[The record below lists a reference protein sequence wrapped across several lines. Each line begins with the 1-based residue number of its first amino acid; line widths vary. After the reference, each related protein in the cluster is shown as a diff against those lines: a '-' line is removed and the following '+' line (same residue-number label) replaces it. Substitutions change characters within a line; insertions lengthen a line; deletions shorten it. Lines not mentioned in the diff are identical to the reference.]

1 MATTINSNTTDGL
14 VITPDTSGEI
24 ELQANGTTKATV
36 DANGITGE
44 DLILTANNNGNVTNN
59 KLTFHDT
66 DTAIQTNQSAG
77 IIEWLQDGGT
87 LGAGKIAA
95 INAFTEGTGGSY
107 SMAFYTGS
115 VTGSG
120 NGNEYAAQWQ
130 LNSSGRLYPLN
141 GALFEGDIINM
152 SVAELSNIT
161 TGNSAASYSTVT
173 YGGITQYVTTHT
185 FNYGFTAQNNTKV
198 CCIPM
203 QQNSNGGGHI
213 SMYNP
218 QISLRTTTG
227 ATLYMKDVT
236 GSSNVAIEIL
246 CVEIA

>member
-44 DLILTANNNGNVTNN
+44 DLILTANNDGIVRNN
-59 KLTFHDT
+59 TLTFHDT
-66 DTAIQTNQSAG
+66 DTAVATGQSAG
-77 IIEWLQDGGT
+77 AIDWKQDGGT
-87 LGAGKIAA
+87 LGAGTIGRLECLA
-95 INAFTEGTGGSY
+95 EGTGGSY
-107 SMAFYTGS
+107 AMRFFTGS

-120 NGNEYAAQWQ
+120 NGNEFTEQWRI
-130 LNSSGRLYPLN
+130 NSSGRLYAPN
-141 GALFEGDIINM
+141 GSLFEGDIINM

-161 TGNSAASYSTVT
+161 TGNSAASYATVT

-185 FNYGFTAQNNTKV
+185 FNYGFTAQDSTKV